1 MKSIKD
7 FYSLLQIKKNAS
19 DEEIKKAY
27 RRLALQYH
35 PDQNQSNE
43 AEEKFKAINEA
54 YSVLSDPAGK
64 RYYDRYGSAP
74 RSRSR
79 SAEPFDSQP
88 WPGMGFGSSQ
98 GFGRSMGRGCG
109 CGGKGFGPWGAVLRN
124 NKINILWEGNDIIC
138 KISITNEESAQGAQR
153 SYFLRDS
160 TGLKKVHIKIP
171 PGSQK
176 GDRIIATEVAVGRA
190 GKFIVEIQ

>member
-7 FYSLLQIKKNAS
+7 FYSLLEIKKNAS

-35 PDQNQSNE
+35 PDQNQSDE

-54 YSVLSDPAGK
+54 YSVLSNPAVK
-64 RYYDRYGSAP
+64 KYYDRYGSVP

-79 SAEPFDSQP
+79 STEPFDSQP
-88 WPGMGFGSSQ
+88 WSGMGFESSQ
-98 GFGRSMGRGCG
+98 GFGRHMGRRCG

-124 NKINILWEGNDIIC
+124 HQINILWEGNDIIC
-138 KISITNEESAQGAQR
+138 KISITNEESAQGTQR

-160 TGLKKVHIKIP
+160 TGFKKVFIKIP
-171 PGSQK
+171 PGSKK
-176 GDRIIATEVAVGRA
+176 GDRIFASEVAGGRT